1 MSAIRLR
8 APTGPRGWILPLL
21 LLGWSL
27 IALVQAAQGY
37 AVAAW
42 RGHPQLWWP
51 SLGYAAAIYSVWA
64 LLCWPIVRAV
74 LAIERRI
81 RRWWARVIT
90 YLALWPLVAAA
101 HVLLFGLLYWPLYR
115 GEAVP
120 TRGAMVE
127 LMFVRNFDSNTMLY
141 AALVALAI
149 GWTRWPRR
157 PASESRATPDDD
169 ALLIRARGRVRRIPF
184 DAIDWI
190 GAAGDYAEIHS
201 EGRAHL
207 IEESLTSLAA
217 RLPAAD
223 FARIHRGALIR
234 LDRVRAIDPIGRGDA
249 QVRLATGQELRLSR
263 RFRDNLAALLRPP
276 AQPAE

>member
-1 MSAIRLR
+1 MPAFRLR
-8 APTGPRGWILPLL
+8 APAGPRGWIAVVLFGWGLL
-21 LLGWSL
+21 
-27 IALVQAAQGY
+27 ALVQAAQGY

-42 RGHPQLWWP
+42 LGQPQPWWP
-51 SLGYAAAIYSVWA
+51 SIGYSAAIYSIWV
-64 LLCWPIVRAV
+64 LLTWPIIRAV
-74 LAIERRI
+74 LTVERGI
-81 RRWWARVIT
+81 RRWWLRVAA
-90 YLALWPLVAAA
+90 YLALWPVVAGA
-101 HVLLFGLLYWPLYR
+101 HVLLFGLIYWPLYR

-141 AALVALAI
+141 AAMVALTI

-157 PASESRATPDDD
+157 AAPVQRAASDD
-169 ALLIRARGRVRRIPF
+169 ALLIRARGRVQRIPF
-184 DAIDWI
+184 AAIDWI

-201 EGRAHL
+201 EGRTYL

-217 RLPAAD
+217 RLPADD

-249 QVRLATGQELRLSR
+249 YVRLNGGQQLRLSR
-263 RFRDNLAALLRPP
+263 RFRDNLAALLHPP